1 MKDTML
7 SKFLYAICVIGLIV
21 LGGIIV
27 SLPWGINVL
36 INISG
41 VYLEKHY
48 MKLLILL
55 YVTGVPAWLIVWQ
68 TKILAK
74 NIIDSVPFSELSIK
88 AIKKISLCSLFISV
102 VYTFS
107 LVLLPFNLSVVIII
121 IGSFLV
127 ALIGTILYKL
137 VQQAMHMQDENEL
150 TI

>member
-7 SKFLYAICVIGLIV
+7 SKFLYGICVIGLIV

-68 TKILAK
+68 TKVLAK

-88 AIKKISLCSLFISV
+88 AIKKISLCSLFICV

-121 IGSFLV
+121 IGGFLV

-137 VQQAMHMQDENEL
+137 VQQAMHIQDENDL

>member
-68 TKILAK
+68 TKVLAK

-137 VQQAMHMQDENEL
+137 VQQAMHIQDENDL

>member
-7 SKFLYAICVIGLIV
+7 SKFLYGICVIGLIV

-68 TKILAK
+68 TKVLAK

-137 VQQAMHMQDENEL
+137 VQQAMHIQDENDL